1 MPCCQCPWTALDRD
15 ALSATALWHSRLI
28 PPDAP
33 LWGHSWTLPY
43 HLYHVSACLFFLIFT
58 VSHGVLYEHLPYSG
72 ALLNN
77 YLPNQ
82 AESLVSKDHVEFIFA
97 LPEAHTELLPEGGM
111 GESLIQNWHE
121 IQLINFF
128 QNLLSASVVGA
139 GDIVVNK
146 PALMELTS
154 QGQYSKIN
162 K

>member
-1 MPCCQCPWTALDRD
+1 MPLYEAIPEHCPIT
-15 ALSATALWHSRLI
+15 STTF
-28 PPDAP
+28 PP
-33 LWGHSWTLPY
+33 
-43 HLYHVSACLFFLIFT
+43 VFFFLIFT